1 MAAARNTCI
10 RPAIPLLIATCLFTA
25 RVNAQYGGG
34 TGEPND
40 PYQIWTPEQMNAIG
54 ADPNNWTRHFK
65 LMADID
71 LSTYGDMA
79 FTPIGYGQP
88 GREPSK
94 SSFTGVFD
102 GNDRTISHFTRNSVG
117 EGPVGLF
124 RGVGRGG
131 EIKNLTLIDPN
142 VLLDEGSYGAALVT
156 YLAEG
161 TVTNCHVRG
170 GRVSG
175 TYLAGGLVAHNTRG
189 RIVNCSATAQVEGDQ
204 PVGGLVAF
212 NNGVI
217 SGCHAGG
224 SVTGNRWIG
233 GLVGQNDGSIADS
246 YATTDVNGVDAVGG
260 LVGLHEYGTIE
271 DCYATGAVGGTEGV
285 GGLIGCGMGS
295 TIDNCYATGPVNGTR
310 YVGGLAGMGD
320 SKISNSYATGDT
332 VGEFCVGGLVGG
344 DAGTIDGCYSTGD
357 VTGDTS
363 VGGLAGEGE
372 TTTNSY
378 STGSVTGR
386 ERVGGLL
393 GSAGIKVLGCF
404 ATGDVT
410 GDNCVGGLAG
420 SSSGR
425 IRMIVNCYATGAVHG
440 PRVAVDDPGET
451 AGGDAAMR
459 IRFPPAPQPDSFAGG
474 LVGSNSGLIQNCYS
488 TGPVHRTRGA
498 GGLVGDSE
506 SGRVAGSFWD
516 IETSGQTTSTGG
528 VGRTTAQ
535 MESAVTF
542 LGWGALDSEGAWTI
556 EEGVDYPRL
565 SWEGR
570 AGVPIDWPYA
580 TGEGT
585 QEIPYRVSTPEELVL
600 VGWFPSQWDKFFE
613 LATDIDMDTY
623 AGTLFTIGNSG
634 TPFRG
639 VFDGNNCTIYHF
651 HYRTEDL
658 DYAGLFGR
666 IADPNAEIRN
676 LTLIEPNVTAG
687 QASHVGSLAG
697 YLVEGTVTDCDVR
710 GGHVSGRDDVGGL
723 IGRNGNMDSPRD
735 ACALVRNCRC
745 TSEVT
750 GDGGV
755 GGLVGTHEAGTLM
768 GCSSGSSVSGT
779 GSVGGLAGLNWR
791 GIITHCCASA
801 TVRGGGGVG
810 GLVGHT
816 NLLASAI
823 RDSYATGVVTG
834 EASVGGLIGSNGGT
848 TANCY
853 AIGVVTGEASVGGLI
868 GTNRGTAANCYATGV
883 VVGTQKVGGLT
894 GEEQTYAN
902 TICSFWDIETTGQTE
917 SAAGIGLTTAAMK
930 TASTFLDAGWDFIGE
945 TANGDEDVW
954 WILDG
959 QDYPRLYWELP

>member
-1 MAAARNTCI
+1 MVAARNTHI
-10 RPAIPLLIATCLFTA
+10 RLTIALLTATSLFGA
-25 RVNAQYGGG
+25 RVEAQYGGG

-40 PYQIWTPEQMNAIG
+40 PYQIWTPEQLNAIG
-54 ADPNNWTRHFK
+54 ADPNDWTRHFV

-71 LSTYGDMA
+71 LSACGDMA

-94 SSFTGVFD
+94 WSFTGVFD
-102 GNDRTISHFTRNSVG
+102 GNDHAISNFTRNSVG

-131 EIKNLTLIDPN
+131 EIKKLTLIDPN
-142 VLLDEGSYGAALVT
+142 LLLREGSYGAPLVT

-161 TVTNCHVRG
+161 TVTNCHVRD

-175 TYLAGGLVAHNTRG
+175 MHLAGGLVAHNTRG
-189 RIVNCSATAQVEGDQ
+189 TIVNCSATAQVEGDQ

-212 NNGVI
+212 NNAVI
-217 SGCHAGG
+217 TGCHAGG
-224 SVTGNRWIG
+224 SATGDHWIG
-233 GLVGQNDGSIADS
+233 GLVGQNEGSIADS
-246 YATTDVNGVDAVGG
+246 YATTDVNGMEAVGG

-271 DCYATGAVGGTEGV
+271 DCYATGAVGGTGGV

-295 TIDNCYATGPVNGTR
+295 TTDNCYATGPVNGTR
-310 YVGGLAGMGD
+310 YVGGLAGTGG
-320 SKISNSYATGDT
+320 SEISNSYATGDT

-344 DAGTIDGCYSTGD
+344 GAGTIDGCYSTG
-357 VTGDTS
+357 
-363 VGGLAGEGE
+363 
-372 TTTNSY
+372 
-378 STGSVTGR
+378 SVTGR
-386 ERVGGLL
+386 EWVGGLL
-393 GSAGIKVLGCF
+393 GSAGIKVMGCF

-425 IRMIVNCYATGAVHG
+425 MRMIVSCYATGAVHG

-451 AGGDAAMR
+451 AGGDAAKT
-459 IRFPPAPQPDSFAGG
+459 IRLPPAPQPDTFAGG

-516 IETSGQTTSTGG
+516 IETSGQTTSAGG

-535 MESAVTF
+535 MQSAVTF

-570 AGVPIDWPYA
+570 SGVPIDWPYA

-585 QEIPYRVSTPEELVL
+585 REIPYRVSTPEELVL

-613 LATDIDMDTY
+613 LATDIDLDTY
-623 AGTLFTIGNSG
+623 AGTWFTIGNSD

-658 DYAGLFGR
+658 DYAGLFGWV
-666 IADPNAEIRN
+666 ADPNAVIRN
-676 LTLIEPNVTAG
+676 LTLIDPNIAAG
-687 QASHVGSLAG
+687 QASYVGSLVG
-697 YLVEGTVTDCDVR
+697 YLVEGTVMGCDAK
-710 GGHVSGRDDVGGL
+710 GGYVSGGRDVGGL
-723 IGRNGNMDSPRD
+723 IGQTGSSWN
-735 ACALVRNCRC
+735 ACGLVRECRC
-745 TSEVT
+745 TSRVT
-750 GDGGV
+750 GDRGV
-755 GGLVGTHEAGTLM
+755 GGLVGTHKAGTLM
-768 GCSSGSSVSGT
+768 GCSSGSSLSGT
-779 GSVGGLAGLNWR
+779 GSVGGLAGSNWR

-801 TVRGGGGVG
+801 TVRGGSGVG

-816 NLLASAI
+816 NLLAGAI

-853 AIGVVTGEASVGGLI
+853 ANSVVTGEVSVGGLI
-868 GTNRGTAANCYATGV
+868 GSNRGTTVNCYATGV
-883 VVGTQKVGGLT
+883 VVGTQKVGGLA
-894 GEEQTYAN
+894 GEERTYAN
-902 TICSFWDIETTGQTE
+902 TIGSFWDVETTGQTE
-917 SAAGIGLTTAAMK
+917 SAAGIGLTMSEMH
-930 TASTFLDAGWDFIGE
+930 TASTFFDAGWDFIGE
-945 TANGDEDVW
+945 TANGVEDIW
-954 WILDG
+954 WILGG
-959 QDYPRLYWELP
+959 QDYPRLFWELP